1 MLYLQ
6 KSQQN
11 TLVLNINNNSRDTFS
26 TYTLDFTHVM
36 SKESKVYTVNLSNP
50 AQYFSN
56 IRYCEIYLNFTTND
70 LNYLGQYVLNIYGDG
85 DNNSKVFN
93 GMVVLEGTQES
104 NPFTQYISPN
114 EDNENFIYIDN

>member
-11 TLVLNINNNSRDTFS
+11 ALVLNINNNSRDTFS
-26 TYTLDFTHVM
+26 TYTLDFIHVM
-36 SKESKVYTVNLSNP
+36 SKESKVYTVNLSDP
-50 AQYFSN
+50 TEYFSN
-56 IRYCEIYLNFTTND
+56 IRYCEIYLDFTTDD

-114 EDNENFIYIDN
+114 EDNENFIYIED